1 LLILSLTVP
10 LLCEF
15 LFGCLLLLAHHG
27 QGGRDKIG
35 RAAAR
40 KQEKKKKNNK
50 TPSSFPRNHHTSLAR
65 VDDDVMRAARRVEKL
80 LREFQ
85 VIYTSALHVTT
96 QLLPLSRS
104 AARMGMDLHS
114 FSGENLDGDL
124 CWLMAGNFRLPTD
137 TEKLDTFF
145 SIKGS
150 SSTIWQ
156 QQWNK

>member
-1 LLILSLTVP
+1 MILSLTVP

-15 LFGCLLLLAHHG
+15 LFVCLLLLAHHD

-40 KQEKKKKNNK
+40 KQEEQEEEQEDAVEL
-50 TPSSFPRNHHTSLAR
+50 SSQSSTSLAR

-85 VIYTSALHVTT
+85 VIYTSALHDTT

-104 AARMGMDLHS
+104 AERMGMDLHS
-114 FSGENLDGDL
+114 F
-124 CWLMAGNFRLPTD
+124 
-137 TEKLDTFF
+137 
-145 SIKGS
+145 
-150 SSTIWQ
+150 
-156 QQWNK
+156 